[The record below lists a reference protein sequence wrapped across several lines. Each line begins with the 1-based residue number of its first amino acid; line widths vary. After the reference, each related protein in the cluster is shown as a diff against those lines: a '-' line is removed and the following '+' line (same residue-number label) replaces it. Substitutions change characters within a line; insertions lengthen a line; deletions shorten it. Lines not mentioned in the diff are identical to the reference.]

1 MNKISKKIV
10 ALVTMA
16 AFVLTLVPMAAF
28 AATKVAD
35 PDKSTIQTV
44 DKNAKAYVGDVEKI
58 KIDVNDSTG
67 ADVTSG
73 TNSVYVWFE
82 DEQGNVLQLENDR
95 MPTEQEKEK
104 YCFYHSEFPCE
115 LHHNISVY
123 DYHPKGVQKLLIKLP
138 IIGDKIKKKLGKT
151 FRHIGTFNTR
161 YRSGSD
167 CIVAMVNSG
176 DFTLE
181 QAIWVYANSL
191 LSF

>member
-1 MNKISKKIV
+1 M
-10 ALVTMA
+10 
-16 AFVLTLVPMAAF
+16 
-28 AATKVAD
+28 
-35 PDKSTIQTV
+35 
-44 DKNAKAYVGDVEKI
+44 
-58 KIDVNDSTG
+58 KIDVSKMRRF
-67 ADVTSG
+67 
-73 TNSVYVWFE
+73 WWE

-151 FRHIGTFNTR
+151 FRRIGTFNTG

-181 QAIWVYANSL
+181 QAIWVYANSCERCMNVL
-191 LSF
+191 LYKYLNGADGYPEYSEEWKKCNTFCDFCKDHQTEKGSEQNG